1 MSAPRRPRRRTLAG
15 LLALLAV
22 ILLGATACAR
32 TIDGDPVAVGAA
44 DNEQEGAVDTDQ
56 YDKLLLEC
64 QILAPDRIAEV
75 VGGGVAR
82 GTFNGAICRWI
93 VEGPAIVGVT
103 FNWFEWG
110 SLNVEKETAKKLGY
124 ETENIKVAS
133 QAAFTQRDP
142 DRPAMCGVTARA
154 PSRGVYTWW
163 VEPRTTATAADPC
176 AAPIKLMELLLSG
189 GQ

>member
-1 MSAPRRPRRRTLAG
+1 MRRRVI
-15 LLALLAV
+15 AV
-22 ILLGATACAR
+22 LGAVLVVLGVATGC
-32 TIDGDPVAVGAA
+32 TVDGTPVAVGAA
-44 DNEQEGAVDTDQ
+44 DDQQSGNVDTDQ
-56 YDKLLLEC
+56 FDNLLLEC
-64 QILAPDRIAEV
+64 SVLSPNQIAEA
-75 VGGGVAR
+75 VGGTIAR

-93 VEGPAIVGVT
+93 VEGSITAGVT

-110 SLNVEKETAKKLGY
+110 DPNVEKDTAKELGY

-142 DRPAMCGVTARA
+142 NRPAICGVTARA

-163 VEPRTTATAADPC
+163 VEPRTSAVPADPC
-176 AAPIKLMELLLSG
+176 AAPIKLMELLLTG

>member
-1 MSAPRRPRRRTLAG
+1 MRRVVTVVV
-15 LLALLAV
+15 ALVV
-22 ILLGATACAR
+22 ILGLGTACAR
-32 TIDGDPVAVGAA
+32 SIDGTPVPVGAA
-44 DNEQEGAVDTDQ
+44 GDRPEGSVDTDQ
-56 YDKLLLEC
+56 FDNLLLEC
-64 QILAPDRIAEV
+64 SVLSPMQIAEV
-75 VGGGVAR
+75 VGGTVAR

-93 VEGPAIVGVT
+93 VEGATTAGVT

-110 SLNVEKETAKKLGY
+110 DPNVEKETAKQLGY

-142 DRPAMCGVTARA
+142 DRPAVCGVTARA

-163 VEPRTTATAADPC
+163 VEPRTVAVPADPC

>member
-1 MSAPRRPRRRTLAG
+1 MKRVLMLIA
-15 LLALLAV
+15 ALLLV
-22 ILLGATACAR
+22 LGLGTACAR
-32 TIDGDPVAVGAA
+32 DIDGEPVAVGAA
-44 DNEQEGAVDTDQ
+44 DNEQEGHVDTDQ

-64 QILAPDRIAEV
+64 EVLSTAQIAQA
-75 VGGGVAR
+75 VGGSVAR
-82 GTFNGAICRWI
+82 GTFNGAICRWL
-93 VEGPAIVGVT
+93 VEGATSASVT

-110 SLNVEKETAKKLGY
+110 DPNVEKETAKKLGY

-142 DRPAMCGVTARA
+142 KRPAVCGVTARA
-154 PSRGVYTWW
+154 PSRGVFTWW
-163 VEPRTTATAADPC
+163 VEPRTAAVAADPC

>member
-1 MSAPRRPRRRTLAG
+1 MRRIVGVVA
-15 LLALLAV
+15 ALLLIVAV
-22 ILLGATACAR
+22 SAACAR
-32 TIDGDPVAVGAA
+32 SIDGEPVAVGAA

-56 YDKLLLEC
+56 FDKLLLEC
-64 QILAPDRIAEV
+64 QVLSAAQIGQA
-75 VGGGVAR
+75 VGGEGAIAR

-93 VEGPAIVGVT
+93 VEGSTLADVT

-110 SLNVEKETAKKLGY
+110 DPNVEKETAKKLGY

-142 DRPAMCGVTARA
+142 KRPAVCGVTARS

-163 VEPRTTATAADPC
+163 VEPRTAAVPADPC

>member
-1 MSAPRRPRRRTLAG
+1 MRRLLC
-15 LLALLAV
+15 LLAALALV
-22 ILLGATACAR
+22 VGVVSACAR
-32 TIDGDPVAVGAA
+32 TVDGAPVAVGAA
-44 DNEQEGAVDTDQ
+44 DNEQEGHVDTDQ
-56 YDKLLLEC
+56 FDKLLLEC
-64 QILAPDRIAEV
+64 QVLSSAQIGQA
-75 VGGGVAR
+75 VGGPGAIAR

-93 VEGPAIVGVT
+93 VEGPTLADVT

-110 SLNVEKETAKKLGY
+110 DPNVEKNTAKKLGY
-124 ETENIKVAS
+124 QTENIKVAS

-142 DRPAMCGVTARA
+142 KRPAVCGVTARS

-163 VEPRTTATAADPC
+163 VEPRSNAVPADPC

>member
-1 MSAPRRPRRRTLAG
+1 MRRALSVLA
-15 LLALLAV
+15 ALVLIVAV
-22 ILLGATACAR
+22 ASACAR
-32 TIDGDPVAVGAA
+32 TVDGNPVAVGAA
-44 DNEQEGAVDTDQ
+44 DNEQEGHVDTDQ
-56 YDKLLLEC
+56 FDKLLLEC
-64 QILAPDRIAEV
+64 SVLSPAQIGQAVAGDGAI
-75 VGGGVAR
+75 AR

-93 VEGPAIVGVT
+93 VEGSMVADVT

-110 SLNVEKETAKKLGY
+110 NPTVEKDTAKRLGY
-124 ETENIKVAS
+124 QTENIKVAS

-142 DRPAMCGVTARA
+142 KRPAVCGVTARA

-163 VEPRTTATAADPC
+163 VEPRSNAVPADPC